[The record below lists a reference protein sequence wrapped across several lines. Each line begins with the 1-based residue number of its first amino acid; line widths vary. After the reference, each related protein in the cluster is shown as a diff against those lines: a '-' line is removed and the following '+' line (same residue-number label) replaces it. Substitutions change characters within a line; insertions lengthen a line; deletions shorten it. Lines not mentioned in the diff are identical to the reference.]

1 MSGEPWQPTA
11 AHAAHAASEYDDDLD
26 AARGIFGWPLVAS
39 VVLVAL
45 VAVGVLVLRGQT

>member
-11 AHAAHAASEYDDDLD
+11 AHAASEIDDDLA

-39 VVLVAL
+39 VVIVAL
-45 VAVGVLVLRGQT
+45 IAALAIAL

>member
-1 MSGEPWQPTA
+1 MSGEPWQPT
-11 AHAAHAASEYDDDLD
+11 AAHAASEYDDDLD

-39 VVLVAL
+39 VVIVAL